1 MHMQSSNDDQKMLQ
15 SFDGNWKLLWLF
27 DGNQIMD
34 FSLKLYEIEKMILVS
49 FFPHWVL
56 CLWLH
61 TYNILIKETN
71 DYQHL
76 KDEVAFTLVEISLH
90 MVDKINNI

>member
-1 MHMQSSNDDQKMLQ
+1 MA
-15 SFDGNWKLLWLF
+15 
-27 DGNQIMD
+27 
-34 FSLKLYEIEKMILVS
+34 FSLRLYEIEKMNFGFIYFLF
-49 FFPHWVL
+49 FFPIGL

-76 KDEVAFTLVEISLH
+76 KDEVAFTLLVEISLH
-90 MVDKINNI
+90 MVAMVDKINNI

>member
-1 MHMQSSNDDQKMLQ
+1 MA
-15 SFDGNWKLLWLF
+15 
-27 DGNQIMD
+27 
-34 FSLKLYEIEKMILVS
+34 FSLRLYEIEKMNFGFIYL
-49 FFPHWVL
+49 FPHWVL

-76 KDEVAFTLVEISLH
+76 KDEVAVALLVEISLH
-90 MVDKINNI
+90 MVAMVDKINSS